1 MLNMQT
7 VHIIRHKVLVEG
19 RSVQQVA
26 RDLGL
31 SRTTVH
37 KYLAVSTPGRV
48 TATPRR
54 HPVLDAVAARIDTLV
69 TEWQVRTTAKQR
81 LTAARIHRQLLT
93 EGYTVSDRSVRQ
105 YLRQKKLQAAEVFIP
120 LSYRPGELAEV
131 DFFDVVVA
139 ERGQQRHAWK
149 FLMHLMYSGS
159 DFVWLYDHCDQ
170 LALLDGHV
178 RAFAYFG
185 GVPQR
190 IAYDNLTPAV
200 RKIVGAERV
209 LTERFAALATHY
221 LFEPCFARPGEGHDK
236 GGVESRGKAIRLQH
250 LTPIPAGDTLKAIAE
265 ATLTEVGQRSQ
276 TTVHPA
282 GQTVWERFQEEQ
294 RRLRPL
300 PAVAF
305 DARCTQSLVVNNRA
319 MVQIKGAKYS
329 VPSTWVGRTIT
340 ALIGVEEISLC
351 WQGETHVYAKQPRGA
366 KVITYRHYLPELARK
381 PQALRQVVPAL
392 LPELGEPYQTLWTM
406 LATTHGEREAAR
418 VVAKLAAAI
427 VAHSEEA
434 VTAALTPVL
443 GDENAALHR
452 AALQTVHERLEAV
465 PVPTRIA
472 VPERLAGYEVEAGK
486 ARDYDVL
493 LAGGWQ

>member
-1 MLNMQT
+1 MLSMQT
-7 VHIIRHKVLVEG
+7 VHIVRHKVLVEG
-19 RSVQQVA
+19 LSVQQVA

-31 SRTTVH
+31 SRTTVY
-37 KYLAVSTPGRV
+37 KYLEVPIPGRV
-48 TATPRR
+48 EATSRR
-54 HPVLDAVAARIDTLV
+54 HPVVGAASSRIDALLA
-69 TEWQVRTTAKQR
+69 EWHSRTTTKQR

-93 EGYTVSDRSVRQ
+93 EGYTISDRSVRQ
-105 YLRQKKLQAAEVFIP
+105 YIRQKKLQAAEVFVP

-131 DFFDVVVA
+131 DFFDVVVE

-149 FLMHLMYSGS
+149 FLMHLMYSGY

-170 LALLDGHV
+170 LALLDAHV

-185 GVPQR
+185 GVPHR

-250 LTPIPAGDTLKAIAE
+250 LTPIPSGDSLKAIAA
-265 ATLTEVGQRSQ
+265 ATLTEVGQRSHAQ
-276 TTVHPA
+276 ANPA
-282 GQTVWERFQEEQ
+282 GQTVWTRFQEEQ
-294 RRLRPL
+294 QLLRSL

-305 DARCTQSLVVNNRA
+305 EARRIQSLLVNNRA
-319 MVQIKGAKYS
+319 IVQIEGAKYS

-340 ALIGVEEISLC
+340 AAIGVEEICLG

-381 PQALRQVVPAL
+381 PQALRQVAPEL
-392 LPELGEPYQTLWTM
+392 LPELGEPYQTLWSM
-406 LATTHGEREAAR
+406 LTKPHGERAAAR
-418 VVAKLAAAI
+418 VVAKLVAAI
-427 VAHSEEA
+427 VAHGEGH
-434 VTAALTPVL
+434 VTAALTQMMQSECPVL
-443 GDENAALHR
+443 QA
-452 AALQTVHERLEAV
+452 VHERLEAL
-465 PVPTRIA
+465 PLPTRIA
-472 VPERLAGYEVEAGK
+472 VPECLAGYEVEAGK
-486 ARDYDVL
+486 ASDDDFL
-493 LAGGWQ
+493 LAGGLRG